1 MPPPTRSVTAASA
14 VALALGLTV
23 LLGACGAD
31 SDSPAEPSAE
41 RALEECRDQ
50 WAEVGETVIGMEQD
64 THPSALSERWNTVVA
79 SVEYHKTVDTPA
91 NCQNLIEA
99 QLKTVSSLRQFSE
112 QLRPYDMTYQLS
124 QARAAIDLYLH
135 EPLPEPARNENGKLV
150 KPPSKAQVTAAMQ
163 VLTELAE
170 QANADLAPGWEQTKS
185 VDLTDVTTLTKT
197 MQDLD
202 FLAQDS
208 ASWRRCEEALQVIV
222 AAIRAQEG
230 LVGLPAGGPTDAS
243 SPAG

>member
-1 MPPPTRSVTAASA
+1 MPPHTRWAAAAPA
-14 VALALGLTV
+14 VALALGLAVV
-23 LLGACGAD
+23 LAACGSD
-31 SDSPAEPSAE
+31 SDTRTDPSAE
-41 RALEECRDQ
+41 RAVEECRAQ
-50 WAEVGETVIGMEQD
+50 WEEVGETVIGMEQD
-64 THPSALSERWNTVVA
+64 SHPSALSERWNTVIA
-79 SVEYHKTVDTPA
+79 TVEYYKTVDTA
-91 NCQNLIEA
+91 ENCESLVEA
-99 QLKTVSSLRQFSE
+99 QLKTVSALRQLSD

-135 EPLPEPARNENGKLV
+135 EPLPEPARNENGRLV
-150 KPPSKAQVTAAMQ
+150 KPPTKAAVTAAMQ
-163 VLTELAE
+163 VLTAEAE
-170 QANADLAPGWEQTKS
+170 QANAELAPGWEQARS

-208 ASWRRCEEALQVIV
+208 PSWRRCEEALQVLV

-230 LVGLPAGGPTDAS
+230 LTGPKGGGPTDAT